1 MTHEYYS
8 PQNLRSS
15 AQATAVH
22 RHYRLR
28 CSVCSAVFDDDG
40 FVLQCPVEHTHG
52 LLVTDYAANQ
62 FEREEHDESIY
73 RYWRWLP
80 MVRRMSGA
88 GRTMTYRSA
97 QLSVLTGLPNLWIAF
112 NGYWPE
118 KGAALQ
124 TATFK
129 ELEAC
134 AVLSRI
140 PQGQNGVLVVA
151 SAGNTA
157 AAFCRMCS
165 ENEIACLI
173 VIPERALNRMRVADP
188 VQSSVRIACLGGS
201 ADYYDAITVADRI
214 SRVEGF
220 FAEGG
225 VKNVARRD
233 GLGTTL
239 LNAVEAM
246 GQLPEYYFQ
255 AVGSGCGGIAVF
267 EAAKRLVAGG
277 NFGQRLPRLMLS
289 QNSPFCPMYDS
300 WKSGQRGLIELRP
313 DVAKA
318 QIRNIMAGVLS
329 NRNPCYS
336 VRGGVYDALMES
348 RGDML
353 VATNQEALAASR
365 LFNQSEGIDIDPAAA
380 VALATL
386 IKASRFNRIPRQ
398 ASVLLHITG
407 GGWLKRS
414 LESTL
419 IPARPA
425 LTIGEGEVHSD
436 TTFERLV
443 SLFR

>member
-1 MTHEYYS
+1 MTHEYFL
-8 PQNLRSS
+8 PQGPRSS
-15 AQATAVH
+15 AHTSAAP

-28 CSVCSAVFDDDG
+28 CSVCNAVLDDDG
-40 FVLQCPVEHTHG
+40 FVLQCPAEHAHG
-52 LLVTDYAANQ
+52 LLVTDYSAKQ
-62 FEREEHDESIY
+62 CEREEHDESIY
-73 RYWRWLP
+73 RHWRWLP
-80 MVRRMSGA
+80 FTHRLSGA
-88 GRTMTYRSA
+88 GRTVIYRSA
-97 QLSVLTGLPNLWIAF
+97 QLSALTGLPNLWIAF

-129 ELEAC
+129 ELEAS

-140 PQGQNGVLVVA
+140 PEGQNGVLVVA

-157 AAFCRMCS
+157 AAFGRMCS
-165 ENEIACLI
+165 ENEIGCLI
-173 VIPERALNRMRVADP
+173 VIPERALDRMLFADP
-188 VQSSVRIACLGGS
+188 LRSSVRIVCLGGS
-201 ADYYDAITVADRI
+201 ADYFDAITVADRI

-246 GQLPEYYFQ
+246 GELPEYYFQ

-300 WKSGQRGLIELRP
+300 WKLGQRALIELRP
-313 DVAKA
+313 EEAKA
-318 QIRNIMAGVLS
+318 QIRNIMASVLS

-336 VRGGVYDALMES
+336 VRGGIYDALRES
-348 RGDML
+348 AGDML
-353 VATNQEALAASR
+353 VANNQEALAASQ

-414 LESTL
+414 LQCSL

-425 LTIGEGEVHSD
+425 LTIAEGDLHSE
-436 TTFERLV
+436 TTVERLV
-443 SLFR
+443 SLFK

>member
-1 MTHEYYS
+1 VTDEDYL
-8 PQNLRSS
+8 PQNPPSS
-15 AQATAVH
+15 AQATAAH

-28 CSVCSAVFDDDG
+28 CSVCGAVFGDDG

-52 LLVTDYAANQ
+52 LLVTDYLAKQ

-80 MVRRMSGA
+80 IVRRLSGA
-88 GRTMTYRSA
+88 SRTITYRSA
-97 QLSVLTGLPNLWIAF
+97 QLSALTGLPNLWIAF

-134 AVLSRI
+134 SVLSRI
-140 PQGQNGVLVVA
+140 PEGQNGVLVVA

-157 AAFCRMCS
+157 AAFARMCS

-173 VIPERALNRMRVADP
+173 VIPERALNRMVFAGP
-188 VQSSVRIACLGGS
+188 MQSSVRVVCLDGS
-201 ADYYDAITVADRI
+201 ADYSDAITVAGRI

-267 EAAKRLVAGG
+267 EMAKRLVAGG

-300 WKSGQRGLIELRP
+300 WKSGQRDLIELRP

-318 QIRNIMAGVLS
+318 QIRNAMAGVLS

-336 VRGGVYDALMES
+336 ARGGVYDALMES

-353 VATNQEALAASR
+353 VATNQEALAASQ

-386 IKASRFNRIPRQ
+386 IKASRLKRIPRQ

-407 GGWLKRS
+407 GGWLRRS
-414 LESTL
+414 FESTL
-419 IPARPA
+419 IPARPF
-425 LTIGEGEVHSD
+425 LTIGEGELHSD
-436 TTFERLV
+436 TTVERLV
-443 SLFR
+443 NLFR

>member
-1 MTHEYYS
+1 MTDEYS
-8 PQNLRSS
+8 LPHDPRTS
-15 AQATAVH
+15 AQNRATP

-28 CSVCSAVFDDDG
+28 CSVCSAGFDDNG
-40 FVLQCPVEHTHG
+40 FILQCPVEHDHG
-52 LLVTDYAANQ
+52 LLVTDYSAKQ
-62 FEREEHDESIY
+62 FESEEHDNSIY

-80 MVRRMSGA
+80 VIRRLSGA
-88 GRTMTYRSA
+88 GRTITYRSA
-97 QLSVLTGLPNLWIAF
+97 QLSALTGLPNLWIAF

-129 ELEAC
+129 ELEASV
-134 AVLSRI
+134 VLSRL
-140 PQGQNGVLVVA
+140 PESQDGVLVVA

-157 AAFCRMCS
+157 AAFGRMCS

-173 VIPERALNRMRVADP
+173 VIPELALDRMLFADP
-188 VQSSVRIACLGGS
+188 LHSSVRIVCLGGS

-246 GQLPEYYFQ
+246 GELPEYYFQ
-255 AVGSGCGGIAVF
+255 AVGSGSGGIAIH
-267 EAAKRLVAGG
+267 EAAKRLVASG

-300 WKSGQRGLIELRP
+300 WKSGQRALIGLRP
-313 DVAKA
+313 DEAKA
-318 QIRNIMAGVLS
+318 QIRSTMASVLS

-336 VRGGVYDALMES
+336 VRGGVYDALRES

-353 VATNQEALAASR
+353 VANNQEAFAASQ

-386 IKASRFNRIPRQ
+386 IKCP
-398 ASVLLHITG
+398 V
-407 GGWLKRS
+407 
-414 LESTL
+414 ST
-419 IPARPA
+419 
-425 LTIGEGEVHSD
+425 
-436 TTFERLV
+436 
-443 SLFR
+443 